1 MTDLEKVK
9 TYINDTIKNSIEQL
23 RGVYKD
29 SDNET
34 YNVNIGYLKG
44 LAKAIGH
51 VEEVENELRNT
62 EDTSANPYSYEQEEV
77 EYPEYKVGE
86 TVLYQNGDKFELGII
101 KTVILDSEY
110 YPTNEY
116 FVWYNTGDTAARTH
130 ARYLHKISND
140 YAFTITRLDPEGK
153 ERK

>member
-9 TYINDTIKNSIEQL
+9 SHINDNIKNSIEQMS
-23 RGVYKD
+23 GIYKD
-29 SDNET
+29 SDNT
-34 YNVNIGYLKG
+34 IYNANLGYLKG
-44 LAKAIGH
+44 LAKAIGCI
-51 VEEVENELRNT
+51 EEVEEELRNT
-62 EDTSANPYSYEQEEV
+62 KDTSANPYTYEPEES

-86 TVLYQNGDKFELGII
+86 TVLYQNGDKFELGIV
-101 KTVILDSEY
+101 KTVILDSDY

-130 ARYLHKISND
+130 ARHLHKIENN
-140 YAFTITRLDPEGK
+140 YAFHIYRLDTEGK